1 MPINRNTLLRYKTID
16 RMLRKGRR
24 ATLQEL
30 IDACSDAL
38 YEAYGYG
45 DVSRRTIQHDIFEMR
60 NSSEL
65 GYYAPISVVDRKY
78 YRYDDYDYSITDV
91 PLSETDMRQLTEAV
105 ELLKQMSSFKGFDDV
120 EDVVNRLEDHVASMR
135 FRVEPVILLEGNAR
149 YRRDPPDC
157 RIASQIETMR
167 SLGMD
172 SWDGRRPADFPLR
185 RGVPAE
191 TESN

>member
-1 MPINRNTLLRYKTID
+1 MDIQQKLLLQITINRVSKTVPTFLLSNSLK
-16 RMLRKGRR
+16 
-24 ATLQEL
+24 
-30 IDACSDAL
+30 
-38 YEAYGYG
+38 
-45 DVSRRTIQHDIFEMR
+45 DVVGS
-60 NSSEL
+60 
-65 GYYAPISVVDRKY
+65 YYAPISVVDRKY

-191 TESN
+191 TENN